1 MEGKDNNED
10 PDKKESKL
18 NSGEKQVEFNEITSS
33 NSEINLS
40 RKMRWIIFVFL
51 IFIIILTDIDQGTL
65 SSS

>member
-18 NSGEKQVEFNEITSS
+18 NSGEKQVELNEITSS

-51 IFIIILTDIDQGTL
+51 IFI
-65 SSS
+65 